1 MRGADVYSDHY
12 LLRTRIRLKLDQTEG
27 MKKARVGFDDRKL
40 QHDEIRRK
48 YNIEVKNRFEALG
61 DIEDPEEE
69 HNMILETNR
78 DAAKKVIGWSKKQ
91 SKPWME
97 QNMGKIKER
106 KEAKLKMES
115 ARSERL
121 KHRRR
126 QEYNVKNNE
135 VKQSAREDKRNW
147 MEGKAAAAEKA
158 AENGRNKE
166 LYNITKTL
174 AGERRRQEVG
184 VKDKQGVIKTEAQ
197 ERVQRW
203 VEHFY

>member
-1 MRGADVYSDHY
+1 MLGRGLSRVVQKAEQAMD
-12 LLRTRIRLKLDQTEG
+12 RGQTWE
-27 MKKARVGFDDRKL
+27 
-40 QHDEIRRK
+40 
-48 YNIEVKNRFEALG
+48 
-61 DIEDPEEE
+61 
-69 HNMILETNR
+69 
-78 DAAKKVIGWSKKQ
+78 
-91 SKPWME
+91 
-97 QNMGKIKER
+97 KIKEG

-115 ARSERL
+115 PRSERL

-126 QEYNVKNNE
+126 QEYNAKNNG
-135 VKQSAREDKRNW
+135 VKQSAKEDKRNW

>member
-1 MRGADVYSDHY
+1 
-12 LLRTRIRLKLDQTEG
+12 
-27 MKKARVGFDDRKL
+27 
-40 QHDEIRRK
+40 
-48 YNIEVKNRFEALG
+48 
-61 DIEDPEEE
+61 
-69 HNMILETNR
+69 MILENYR
-78 DAAKKVIGWSKKQ
+78 DAAKKVIRWSKKQ
-91 SKPWME
+91 SKPWIGDKTWE
-97 QNMGKIKER
+97 KIKER

-115 ARSERL
+115 TRSERL

-126 QEYNVKNNE
+126 QEYNAKNNG
-135 VKQSAREDKRNW
+135 VKQSAKEDKRNW

-203 VEHFY
+203 VDHFY

>member
-1 MRGADVYSDHY
+1 
-12 LLRTRIRLKLDQTEG
+12 
-27 MKKARVGFDDRKL
+27 
-40 QHDEIRRK
+40 
-48 YNIEVKNRFEALG
+48 
-61 DIEDPEEE
+61 
-69 HNMILETNR
+69 MILENYR

-91 SKPWME
+91 SKPWIGDKTWE
-97 QNMGKIKER
+97 KIKER

-115 ARSERL
+115 TRSERL

-126 QEYNVKNNE
+126 QEYNAKNNG
-135 VKQSAREDKRNW
+135 VKQSAKEDKRNW

-203 VEHFY
+203 VDHFY